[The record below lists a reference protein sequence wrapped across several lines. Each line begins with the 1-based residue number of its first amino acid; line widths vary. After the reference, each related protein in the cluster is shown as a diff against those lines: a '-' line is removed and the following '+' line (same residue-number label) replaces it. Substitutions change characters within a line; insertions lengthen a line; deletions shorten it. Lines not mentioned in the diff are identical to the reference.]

1 MPYLH
6 EKHIFSP
13 NWLFSS
19 CFFPFLKLEWSFFP
33 VIKMKKNNQ
42 KKSIGVKNVFFMQ
55 LKHQFNWL
63 KQFGKSEKNFRSF
76 LAFPRVPQ
84 PTPISRLRGNSKI
97 ASVTRNKLPWGLTM
111 HNLRHLS
118 CSVWAQGGVVRKFGC
133 TSYIRRKLVYFITS
147 MFFSRFL

>member
-84 PTPISRLRGNSKI
+84 PTPISRLRGNSKVP
-97 ASVTRNKLPWGLTM
+97 SVTRNKLPWGLTM

-118 CSVWAQGGVVRKFGC
+118 CSVWAQGGVGRKFGC

-147 MFFSRFL
+147 MFFSRF